1 MEESNTYQKLKAAY
15 GDWMGRT
22 EVQEA
27 TGLVRVSRN
36 HWLVAGLPYEKR
48 GAVQKRHVWR
58 TKDIAKRMDER
69 GQIKAF
75 CSKSKRCRKCQWR
88 CELSGLDGIIAC
100 SYSDYP
106 GHHTRHWHAQNGVEN
121 ALDVENCPFFVEGK
135 RVKLPSDNLFPVV
148 DARSFG
154 V

>member
-1 MEESNTYQKLKAAY
+1 MEESSTYQKLKAAY

-69 GQIKAF
+69 GQIKAR
-75 CSKSKRCRKCQWR
+75 CTKKKLCRKCQWR
-88 CELSGLDGIIAC
+88 SKAPTIEGDC
-100 SYSDYP
+100 SYAGYP
-106 GHHTRHWHAQNGVEN
+106 GHYSKSFHAQNGVPH
-121 ALDVENCPFFVEGK
+121 ALDAEHCAFFVAGD
-135 RVKLPSDNLFPVV
+135 RVKLPSENLFPIGNG
-148 DARSFG
+148 RPLRR
-154 V
+154 